1 MSTTSILIRD
11 LPLETKAALQSLAQ
25 MHQHSMAE
33 EARQILNKA
42 AARAA
47 KQLSSQTSLEQQSV
61 GHRIHARFK
70 ALGGVDLAVAPR
82 DAIRA
87 LPDFSSA
94 DYGKKR

>member
-11 LPLETKAALQSLAQ
+11 LPLETKSALQALALK
-25 MHQHSMAE
+25 HQHSMAE

-47 KQLSSQTSLEQQSV
+47 KQLSQQTDLEQQSV

-70 ALGGVDLAVAPR
+70 ALGGIHLDIPPR
-82 DAIRA
+82 DGMRS
-87 LPDFSSA
+87 LPDFSST
-94 DYGKKR
+94 GQSKSR